1 MKQELKQVPYGEP
14 SFAYLRE
21 AGYAY
26 VDKTHFIQVLEQCGT
41 RFPFIVRPRRFG
53 KSLFANMLM
62 AYYDKAAAG
71 DFDERFSG
79 TWIGDHPTP
88 WASKFLVLKLD
99 FSGIEGGDGL
109 IDNFIIKVKFGLRN
123 FVTRYLPEDPQMQ
136 ELLDASWTS
145 PAALLTRFFT
155 LVGRKLRDE
164 IYLPKLSFA
173 KVSGRA

>member
-1 MKQELKQVPYGEP
+1 MQQELKQVPYGEP

-79 TWIGDHPTP
+79 TWVGDHPTP

-99 FSGIEGGDGL
+99 FSGIDGGDRL
-109 IDNFIIKVKFGLRN
+109 VNN
-123 FVTRYLPEDPQMQ
+123 FVINVLTGLEDFVKRYLPEDSQMQ
-136 ELLDASWTS
+136 ELLDESWSS
-145 PAALLTRFFT
+145 PAALLMSFFS
-155 LVGRKLRDE
+155 
-164 IYLPKLSFA
+164 PCA
-173 KVSGRA
+173 KKARRRPIPDH

>member
-62 AYYDKAAAG
+62 AYYDC
-71 DFDERFSG
+71 
-79 TWIGDHPTP
+79 
-88 WASKFLVLKLD
+88 
-99 FSGIEGGDGL
+99 
-109 IDNFIIKVKFGLRN
+109 
-123 FVTRYLPEDPQMQ
+123 
-136 ELLDASWTS
+136 
-145 PAALLTRFFT
+145 
-155 LVGRKLRDE
+155 
-164 IYLPKLSFA
+164 
-173 KVSGRA
+173 